1 MITYSQQEIEDT
13 TGLCT
18 GIRDA
23 SQDFLKALQSGT
35 IDEAIREAKRLS
47 AGAALIVE
55 LLKSIKR
62 MG

>member
-1 MITYSQQEIEDT
+1 MITYSQQEIEDMT
-13 TGLCT
+13 DLCT

-23 SQDFLKALQSGT
+23 SQDLLKALQSGT
-35 IDEAIREAKRLS
+35 IDEAITDAKRLS
-47 AGAALIVE
+47 ACAALIAE

>member
-1 MITYSQQEIEDT
+1 MITYSQQEIEDMT
-13 TGLCT
+13 ALCT

-23 SQDFLKALQSGT
+23 SPDFLKALQSGT

-62 MG
+62 IG